1 MCSYLL
7 SSSFSSSHEKN
18 SFQQKNSKL
27 TLSRP
32 INLAVF
38 ERYHPFPRS
47 SSSFLWGQTHN
58 SETMKRKKKE
68 NSRYSLICADNSIR
82 LERERKKKWIA
93 VGSSI
98 KTGGIIEGLP
108 SDLCVCVRAC
118 AGEGWFGTGCRNAA
132 LVSTILARKK
142 ETLFSDIIKAVAGG
156 FWHAER
162 RIEEI
167 NDTPDSIHLTER
179 RPVRR
184 DGTKNPCL
192 FVFTGFSSC
201 L

>member
-1 MCSYLL
+1 M
-7 SSSFSSSHEKN
+7 
-18 SFQQKNSKL
+18 
-27 TLSRP
+27 RP
-32 INLAVF
+32 
-38 ERYHPFPRS
+38 
-47 SSSFLWGQTHN
+47 
-58 SETMKRKKKE
+58 
-68 NSRYSLICADNSIR
+68 DNSIR
-82 LERERKKKWIA
+82 LEREREREKKRN
-93 VGSSI
+93 GSPS
-98 KTGGIIEGLP
+98 GHQLRPEGSLRDFP
-108 SDLCVCVRAC
+108 QTCVRACVRAC